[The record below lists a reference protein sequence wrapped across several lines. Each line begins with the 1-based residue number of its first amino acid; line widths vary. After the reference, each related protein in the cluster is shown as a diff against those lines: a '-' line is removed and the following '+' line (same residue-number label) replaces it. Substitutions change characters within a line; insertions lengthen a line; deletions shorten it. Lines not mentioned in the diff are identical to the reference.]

1 MKGFGNPP
9 MAVRIIVRACTIMI
23 MKPSDVVKSKN
34 DQTLKMEINW
44 WETGKVIMNDP
55 GFLNVRLRGF
65 DKENTE
71 EKRINDLTAFKN
83 T

>member
-1 MKGFGNPP
+1 
-9 MAVRIIVRACTIMI
+9 
-23 MKPSDVVKSKN
+23 
-34 DQTLKMEINW
+34 MEINW